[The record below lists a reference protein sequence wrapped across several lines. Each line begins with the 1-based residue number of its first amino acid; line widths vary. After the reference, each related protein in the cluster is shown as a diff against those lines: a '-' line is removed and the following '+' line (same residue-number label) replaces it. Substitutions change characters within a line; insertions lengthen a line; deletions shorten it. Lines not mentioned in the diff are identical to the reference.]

1 MHALAGLV
9 QARAD
14 GFLGAGL
21 LSRANW
27 AEASRAVGGG
37 MHMEEGGEAVVA
49 VDVHGRPPAQT
60 QLGIAEP
67 RNLDAAAPPNA
78 PYP

>member
-21 LSRANW
+21 LSRADW

-37 MHMEEGGEAVVA
+37 MHMEEGRRG
-49 VDVHGRPPAQT
+49 HQFSLHST
-60 QLGIAEP
+60 L
-67 RNLDAAAPPNA
+67 NS
-78 PYP
+78 